1 MWLREP
7 PFPRLHAR
15 FLRVLL
21 TQIYIYYIASNG
33 PLTQLDDRT
42 KFSHPPRMPESR
54 DRRAS
59 VATVFRHLERWEG
72 LRKWRLCSQT
82 MYRHGNMPKCVRCL
96 GIRAV
101 CVCVGKGRVRTHTR
115 TCKEVVLCEGART
128 FCADASYLNGKNK
141 GSREQ
146 RQWYSKSRESGF
158 PLILSD
164 VYHTCKHPSYVPKL
178 RSLTTIPFL
187 FQ

>member
-15 FLRVLL
+15 FLPVLL

-42 KFSHPPRMPESR
+42 KFSHPLRMPESR

-101 CVCVGKGRVRTHTR
+101 CVCVGKGRVRTHTHEHVKRWCYVKAPVLFVLMHHIWTER
-115 TCKEVVLCEGART
+115 TKVQGSNGSDTVRVKKAG
-128 FCADASYLNGKNK
+128 SYYNI
-141 GSREQ
+141 
-146 RQWYSKSRESGF
+146 
-158 PLILSD
+158 LI
-164 VYHTCKHPSYVPKL
+164 
-178 RSLTTIPFL
+178 TIFLLQYPFL
-187 FQ
+187 LQ